1 MSVLPISIQNRI
13 SEMKENFTSKGFY
26 ISKDQELLLV
36 DRIRES
42 NEHMT
47 IFEAHRDY
55 DVVFLCPESEDEFS
69 EEVITFPEEDVYVEK
84 GDEIISIG
92 YDSDEEAVVV
102 SEGAILDVDDSGS
115 ETVFTVQTDAAF
127 KPKIYSVFSLD
138 KVNSC
143 LNLVG
148 IFSPKLGKVV
158 HIQFFEEETRGGNA
172 LVFCGSFHGKED
184 KNPGKGPRGLIIN
197 ESKLPKEL
205 NYSLK
210 FEHQNGFLH
219 PYKDRK
225 YHKNEKLL
233 YQTALNQFVELYQ
246 ANGTI
251 PQEFSFDCYRT
262 SSYKATLL
270 E

>member
-1 MSVLPISIQNRI
+1 MSVLPISIQKI
-13 SEMKENFTSKGFY
+13 SEIKESFTSNGFY
-26 ISKDQELLLV
+26 VSKDQQLLLV

-42 NEHMT
+42 NKHMPIYEEHN
-47 IFEAHRDY
+47 EY
-55 DVVFLCPESEDEFS
+55 DVIFLCPELEDEFS
-69 EEVITFPEEDVYVEK
+69 EQIIFPEEDVYVEK
-84 GDEIISIG
+84 GNEVISIG
-92 YDSDEEAVVV
+92 YDSDEEEVMV
-102 SEGAILDVDDSGS
+102 SEGAVLDVDDSRS
-115 ETVFTVQTDAAF
+115 DTLFTVQTDAAF

-138 KVNSC
+138 KINSC

-148 IFSPKLGKVV
+148 IFSPKLEKVV
-158 HIQFFEEETRGGNA
+158 PIQFFDEETRGENV
-172 LVFCGSFHGKED
+172 LVSFGSFRGKED
-184 KNPGKGPRGLIIN
+184 KKRGKGPRGLIIN
-197 ESKLPKEL
+197 ESKLPREL

-210 FEHQNGFLH
+210 FACQNEFLH

-225 YHKNEKLL
+225 YHKNERLL

-251 PQEFSFDCYRT
+251 PQEFSFDCYRS